1 MPGMARTKRQT
12 VAQTDPLRDKLDKLA
27 ELAIDRVLAK
37 GTDATAREIT
47 ETLKVVSAY
56 RANAAGDDDKPQN
69 AWSKYQ
75 KAMTGEV
82 NGDGSRH

>member
-12 VAQTDPLRDKLDKLA
+12 VSAADPLRDKLDKLA

-37 GTDATAREIT
+37 GEQATAREIT
-47 ETLKVVSAY
+47 ETLKVVSTY
-56 RANAAGDDDKPQN
+56 RAQAGGTDQEPPG
-69 AWSKYQ
+69 AWDRYTE
-75 KAMTGEV
+75 ALTGEA

>member
-1 MPGMARTKRQT
+1 MPGMARTKRPT
-12 VAQTDPLRDKLDKLA
+12 VAATDPLREKLDKLA

-37 GTDATAREIT
+37 GADASAREIT
-47 ETLKVVSAY
+47 ETLKVVSTY
-56 RANAAGDDDKPQN
+56 RAQANDGQAPPQS

-75 KAMTGEV
+75 KAMNGEG

>member
-1 MPGMARTKRQT
+1 MARTKRQT
-12 VAQTDPLRDKLDKLA
+12 VAAADPLRAKLDQLA

-37 GTDATAREIT
+37 GEQATAREIT
-47 ETLKVVSAY
+47 ETLKVVSTY
-56 RANAAGDDDKPQN
+56 RAQAAGDGEKPQN
-69 AWSKYQ
+69 AWDRYQ

>member
-1 MPGMARTKRQT
+1 MARTKRQT
-12 VAQTDPLRDKLDKLA
+12 VSAEDPLRAKLDKLA

-37 GTDATAREIT
+37 GDQATAREIT

-56 RANAAGDDDKPQN
+56 RATATGADAPPQD
-69 AWSKYQ
+69 AWSSYR
-75 KAMTGEV
+75 KAMTGEE